1 MDEIPTISNEI
12 NVFKDA
18 IMDDNV
24 LIQVDAI
31 KRLPALAATID
42 VERTREELIPCLANC
57 VDALTDEPSFNLAEQ
72 LERLVPFVGG
82 KDHVGILLNILVK
95 LACEDEL
102 IVRERAVESMKNI
115 CKSLDKEQCE
125 KSFFPLIEGMI
136 SSDWF
141 TTKCSA
147 GCLIAMSYEKM
158 SQEKQTELRNFFRNL
173 IQDESPMVRR
183 SSGTSLIDLISVLDV
198 EVIKSEFV
206 PVFDNLAQ
214 DEQDSVRTL
223 AVDVG
228 VAISKKLKD
237 FEVYEYLMATF
248 KQLSEDESW
257 RVRQRIAFTIHE
269 ISNSEKNREEIT
281 KIYSKCVSD
290 EESEVRVYAGKNM
303 YNFTLN
309 LLETFKKEENWEDN
323 FEKYFEENITREIHL
338 MLRDPNDDVRL
349 ALSTNILSLSAILRD
364 DCFNTN
370 ILPLVI
376 DALENE
382 EFMPFK
388 ENMLKNLNS
397 LPTNVDITK
406 SLKSIRSV
414 IQNLIENS
422 QMHWRTR
429 RNLLVAFMHIS
440 KTATS
445 EFFDK
450 NLKFFYQ
457 YLLNDPIYSIRR
469 TAPLILP
476 LLVKQFGMNWAKE
489 SLFPIFEP
497 FSSDPRYLFRFNALF
512 AIEEL
517 LEPTLDCVKETS
529 VKDGKYLTDFKEIIQ
544 QSDKSIKTLAKIVKL
559 NEKLCGKLNSLD
571 FTENFNSQDNLNF
584 YAEDTLENL
593 KKEQKFEIY
602 LIELEEVDNCYLEGI
617 LQMLDQSF
625 INVIKE
631 LLEDSTQNVQDRA
644 KQTLTLVKRFCTKV
658 KQEADES
665 WVQEALKLLN
675 EEDFKKIED
684 EINSKPSEENVSEC
698 ETIDCEMIETS
709 DEQNKNENIDDNEDN
724 NAECNND
731 HKENENNDGCDNDNF
746 NAERNND
753 VPEVDNK

>member
-1 MDEIPTISNEI
+1 MDEIPTEISI
-12 NVFKDA
+12 FKDA

-31 KRLPALAATID
+31 KRLPALAATMD
-42 VERTREELIPCLANC
+42 AERTREELIPCLANC

-82 KDHVGILLNILVK
+82 KDHVGILLDILVK

-115 CKSLDKEQCE
+115 CGSLDKEQCE
-125 KSFFPLIEGMI
+125 KSFFPVIEGMI
-136 SSDWF
+136 TSDWF

-147 GCLIAMSYEKM
+147 GCLIAMAYEKM
-158 SQEKQTELRNFFRNL
+158 SPEKQAELRNFFRNL

-183 SSGTSLIDLISVLDV
+183 SSGTSLIDFISVLDE

-214 DEQDSVRTL
+214 DDQDSVRTI

-228 VAISKKLKD
+228 IAISKKLKD
-237 FEVYEYLMATF
+237 FEVYEYLLPTF

-257 RVRQRIAFTIHE
+257 RVRQRIAFAIHE
-269 ISNSEKNREEIT
+269 INNSEKNREEIT

-290 EESEVRVYAGKNM
+290 EESEVRVYAGKNL
-303 YNFTLN
+303 YKFTFN
-309 LLETFKKEENWEDN
+309 VLETFKKEDDWQNK
-323 FEKYFEENITREIHL
+323 FEKYFEENIAREIHL

-349 ALSTNILSLSAILRD
+349 ALSTNILSLSAILQD

-445 EFFDK
+445 EFFDH

-476 LLVKQFGMNWAKE
+476 LLVKQFGMTWAKE

-497 FSSDPRYLFRFNALF
+497 FSSDPRYLFRFTALF

-517 LEPTLDCVKETS
+517 LEPTLDCDRES
-529 VKDGKYLTDFKEIIQ
+529 DGKDGKYLTDFKEIIQ
-544 QSDKSIKTLAKIVKL
+544 QSDKSIETLAKIVKL
-559 NEKLCGKLNSLD
+559 NDKLCAKLASYD
-571 FTENFNSQDNLNF
+571 FTECSNPQDNLKF

-593 KKEQKFEIY
+593 RKEQKFVIFSVSRD
-602 LIELEEVDNCYLEGI
+602 ELTDCYLEGV
-617 LQMLDQSF
+617 LRMLDQNF
-625 INVIKE
+625 MHVIKE
-631 LLEDSTQNVQDRA
+631 LLEDSTQNVQDRT
-644 KQTLTLVKRFCTKV
+644 KQTVTLVKRFCGRV
-658 KQEADES
+658 KQEADED
-665 WVQEALKLLN
+665 WVQEAFKRLS
-675 EEDFKKIED
+675 EDDLKKIE
-684 EINSKPSEENVSEC
+684 EEVNAEPSEENVSEC
-698 ETIDCEMIETS
+698 ETIDCEMVEAIS
-709 DEQNKNENIDDNEDN
+709 DEQN
-724 NAECNND
+724 
-731 HKENENNDGCDNDNF
+731 ENNDEQNENDGQNNNSVSDECD
-746 NAERNND
+746 D
-753 VPEVDNK
+753 VPKEDKK